1 MDYQILRNLLASVM
15 SVDVGLTEERE
26 EVVLITF
33 LQKPAYRNKLRNELE
48 EALCDSN
55 LSLVNLLDNERY
67 CVFSA
72 DSEDE
77 ARNFLLERIW
87 SKIVLFDS
95 K

>member
-26 EVVLITF
+26 KVVLITS

-77 ARNFLLERIW
+77 ACNFLLERIW

>member
-26 EVVLITF
+26 KVVLITS